1 MSAPDDSTR
10 ELKIGGPVD
19 QEENLYIARQ
29 VDEEFF
35 GLLRAGEY
43 VNIVTSRQMGKTSLV
58 YRAIARLAPEGMRFA
73 YFDLSRLRSEPDARR
88 YFSTLIDDLAREL
101 KLGLDLAAF
110 WAQNENKANG
120 QVFMDFFRLVL
131 EKSAGQVVVVLDEI
145 DSTLESAKLGFT
157 DDLFTA
163 IRSMYTIRPRE
174 ALFKR
179 LSFCLV
185 GVATPNEL
193 IKARRTT
200 PYNIGRTLWL
210 GDFDPEHDDLSPLA
224 RRLSYDPLKAQVLL
238 GRVLLW
244 TGGQP
249 YLTMWLCDEL
259 RRAHMT
265 EPTAVDAL
273 VESTYTSL
281 ERLRGDTHFE
291 QVQRFLGERPDGGA
305 DSLDLYERIL
315 KGTRE
320 PDQPAN
326 PAYVNL
332 KLSGLVKRDADGVL
346 AVRSPIY
353 ARLFDADWVRK
364 SRPRQALRKAKR
376 LSYVAVAL
384 LVLGLAGGGVYYQVE
399 VAPLKAQEEARRAL
413 EKLGVFV
420 PQSVD
425 GDGLISIFLAARD
438 DAESMLQK
446 AQPHLEN
453 IGVGDGVK
461 GMRLSLAAD
470 SISNLGPVG
479 GMKRLV
485 RLDIAGNKVA
495 DLAPLAGLK
504 RLTHLDAART
514 SVASLAPLADLANLE
529 WLNVSDTKVSDLSP
543 LGNLTNLQALGAT
556 GLDIP
561 TLAPL
566 ARLTRIRELAIA
578 GAARVDDLTLLG
590 TMTKM
595 EQLDI
600 AGTAVRDL
608 TPLSRLVNLQYLNVS
623 KTKIKSLAPLDGLAQ
638 LRLLEI
644 DGLGVD
650 GYSAGANRPI
660 LRVFGGLRADAPVAG
675 YKPGQ
680 VLRDCDQCPEM
691 VVIPAGRFVMG
702 SAESEKD
709 RDTDEGP
716 QRQVEVRQPF
726 AVGKFEVTFEEWD
739 ACFAAGGCTWRPEDR
754 GWGRGRQPVMNVG
767 WQDAQAYA
775 AWLSKKT
782 GKHYRLLSEA
792 EWEYVARAGSTSR
805 YPWGD
810 EPGANQ
816 ANFDGSGSRWSNKQ
830 TAPVGS
836 FPANAFGVHDMIGN
850 VWEWT
855 DDCYQPN
862 YEGASMDIRPR
873 SSAVCGVRVVRGGL
887 WNYSADF
894 ARVAFRSRL
903 EPALRNNNLG
913 FRLARTL

>member
-1 MSAPDDSTR
+1 MSAPDDSAR

-19 QEENLYIARQ
+19 QEENLYISRR
-29 VDEEFF
+29 VDDEFF

-73 YFDLSRLRSEPDARR
+73 YFDLSRLRNEPDARR

-101 KLGLDLAAF
+101 ELGLDLAAF
-110 WAQNENKANG
+110 WARSESKANG

-131 EKSAGQVVVVLDEI
+131 EKSAGQCVVVLDEI
-145 DSTLESAKLGFT
+145 DSTLESAKLGYT

-174 ALFKR
+174 AVFKR

-210 GDFDPEHDDLSPLA
+210 GDFDPDHDDLSALA
-224 RRLSYDPLKAQVLL
+224 RRLGEDPLKARVLL
-238 GRVLLW
+238 GRVLHW

-259 RRAHMT
+259 RRANVT
-265 EPTAVDAL
+265 EAAAVDAL
-273 VESTYTSL
+273 MERTYTSL

-315 KGTRE
+315 KGARE

-346 AVRSPIY
+346 VERSPIY
-353 ARLFDADWVRK
+353 ARLFDAEWVRK

-376 LSYVAVAL
+376 LSYAAVAL
-384 LVLGLAGGGVYYQVE
+384 LALGIVGGGVYYQVA
-399 VAPLKAQEEARRAL
+399 VAPLKAQEEARSAL
-413 EKLGVFV
+413 EKLGVNV
-420 PQSVD
+420 AQSVD
-425 GDGLISIFLAARD
+425 EAALITVSLARIPSGGDVQSV
-438 DAESMLQK
+438 LQN
-446 AQPHLEN
+446 AVPYLLN
-453 IGVGDGVK
+453 VGVGDGVR
-461 GMRLSLAAD
+461 GLALDLQGTA
-470 SISNLGPVG
+470 ISDLGPLADL
-479 GMKRLV
+479 KKLV
-485 RLDIAGNKVA
+485 RLDVSHTKVA
-495 DLAPLAGLK
+495 DLTPLAGLAS
-504 RLTHLDAART
+504 LESL
-514 SVASLAPLADLANLE
+514 SVAGTQA
-529 WLNVSDTKVSDLSP
+529 SDLTP
-543 LGNLTNLQALGAT
+543 LGGLTSLWSLDAT

-566 ARLTRIRELAIA
+566 ARLTRLRALGVA
-578 GAARVDDLTLLG
+578 GAVRVDDLAPLG
-590 TMTKM
+590 GMTQM
-595 EQLDI
+595 ERLDI
-600 AGTAVRDL
+600 AGTLASDL
-608 TPLSRLVNLQYLNVS
+608 APLSRLVNLQLLKVS
-623 KTKIKSLAPLDGLAQ
+623 KTKVKSLAPLDGLVK

-644 DGLGVD
+644 DGLGID
-650 GYSAGANRPI
+650 GYSAGANRPF
-660 LRVFGGLRADAPVAG
+660 LRVFGGLQADAPVAT

-680 VLRDCDQCPEM
+680 VLRDCDICPEM
-691 VVIPAGRFVMG
+691 VVIPTGSFVMG

-716 QRQVEVRQPF
+716 QRKIEVRQPF

-739 ACFAAGGCTWRPEDR
+739 ACVAAAGCTERPEDN
-754 GWGRGRQPVMNVG
+754 GWGRGRQPVMNVSWEG
-767 WQDAQAYA
+767 AQAYA

-782 GKHYRLLSEA
+782 GKYYRLLSEA

-810 EPGANQ
+810 EPGTNQ
-816 ANFDGSGSRWSNKQ
+816 ANFDGSGSRWSGKQ

-836 FPANAFGVHDMIGN
+836 FPTNAFGVHDMIGN

-855 DDCYQPN
+855 DDCYKPN
-862 YEGASMDIRPR
+862 YEGASPDVRPR
-873 SSAVCGVRVVRGGL
+873 SSAVCGVRVVRGGSWL
-887 WNYSADF
+887 STAVN
-894 ARVAFRSRL
+894 ARVAIRNGF
-903 EPALRNNNLG
+903 EPADRISYLG